1 MEKAVILNF
10 QQINVEPI
18 KFLSMDNAFVKM
30 DFSVLMEFVYNVQ
43 QEQLGMVNIVTV
55 PQQAT
60 GVWVNQTPNQ

>member
-1 MEKAVILNF
+1 MEKAAILNF

-18 KFLSMDNAFVKM
+18 KFLLMDNVFVKM
-30 DFSVLMEFVYNVQ
+30 DFSVLMEFVYNAQ

-60 GVWVNQTPNQ
+60 GVWVNQILKL